1 MSGLTVFKEVSM
13 EFQNQYLESLISSF
27 RSFSVEGF
35 NIFALA
41 SDNPPHLICVC
52 PNKDFARAVQSLL
65 TVAEKAKGLQ
75 PLDAYITSN
84 CYLSPRILADGTLGL
99 VATVINDAVYLDGR
113 ELESRELDLLLG
125 TKAYEDFAR
134 KFLLDQNEEGD

>member
-1 MSGLTVFKEVSM
+1 M
-13 EFQNQYLESLISSF
+13 EFQNQYLESLINSF

-41 SDNPPHLICVC
+41 SDNLPHLICVC
-52 PNKDFARAVQSLL
+52 PNKEFARAFRSLL
-65 TVAEKAKGLQ
+65 TVAEKAKGPQ
-75 PLDAYITSN
+75 PLDAYITGN

-99 VATVINDAVYLDGR
+99 VATVINDAVYLDGK
-113 ELESRELDLLLG
+113 ELEHRELDLLLG

-134 KFLLDQNEEGD
+134 KFILKQNDKVD